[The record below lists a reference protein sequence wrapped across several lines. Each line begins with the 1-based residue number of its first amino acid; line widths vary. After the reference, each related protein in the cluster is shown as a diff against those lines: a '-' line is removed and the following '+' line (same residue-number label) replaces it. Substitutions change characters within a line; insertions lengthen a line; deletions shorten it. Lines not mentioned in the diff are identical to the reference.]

1 MKKVRHFVIILSI
14 FAIYSCSDEDNIQ
27 LDNQFTEK
35 NDGIPFTAT
44 INSNVSTTR
53 ALSEDGNRIIASWGV
68 GDKVALIHNSVRD
81 EMTVES
87 VDASGVATISGTLTG
102 SPTTGDEVYIMYP
115 SSASN
120 DDPYYYKLRK
130 KDFFMGQNGTLTGT
144 DGTSISEKYDLREGR
159 GTLIV
164 GDKAS
169 LDGNVTLENQIAI
182 FKMTLKNL
190 EGTNDIT
197 TSEVIINNGL
207 DYICASVNLA
217 SPSNTFYLALP
228 LTDLVQVFVKGSDGK
243 NYFNMIDYDDG
254 ALEAKYYKST
264 VKLATVGDV
273 ILSTG
278 KFAKAGTANAAG
290 MIAYLGSSEEAGCK
304 NGLAIALKDVSG
316 STTWSYQKV
325 YASNYTPRI
334 LPVGNWQMPTLMQ
347 WQYMMLGC
355 GSSITPS
362 KSPSDGV
369 DCSDLQS
376 KLSAANGDKLTSR
389 YWTRTQSDGY
399 TWNVNFEWYSNTA
412 YFARGGDSFSAHAR
426 SCASF

>member
-1 MKKVRHFVIILSI
+1 MKRVRYFVIVLSI
-14 FAIYSCSDEDNIQ
+14 FAIFSCSEEDNIQ
-27 LDNQFTEK
+27 LDNQLTEK

-102 SPTTGDEVYIMYP
+102 SPSTGDEVYIMYP
-115 SSASN
+115 SSAS
-120 DDPYYYKLRK
+120 DDNPYYYKRRK
-130 KDFFMGQNGTLTGT
+130 ADFFMGQDGTLTGT
-144 DGTSISEKYDLREGR
+144 NGTSISEKYDLREGR
-159 GTLIV
+159 GTLV
-164 GDKAS
+164 VSDKAS

-190 EGTNDIT
+190 DGTNDIT
-197 TSEVIINNGL
+197 TSEVIINSSM

-228 LTDLVQVFVKGSDGK
+228 LTDLVKVFVKGSDGK

-316 STTWSYQKV
+316 STSWSYQQV

-362 KSPSDGV
+362 DNPSGGV
-369 DCSDLQS
+369 DCSGLQS
-376 KLSAANGDKLTSR
+376 KLSSAQGNQLNSR
-389 YWTRTQSDGY
+389 YWTNTQSGSY
-399 TWNVNFEWYSNTA
+399 TWNVDFGWYSNSA
-412 YFARGGDSFSAHAR
+412 YFAQGGNSFSAYAR